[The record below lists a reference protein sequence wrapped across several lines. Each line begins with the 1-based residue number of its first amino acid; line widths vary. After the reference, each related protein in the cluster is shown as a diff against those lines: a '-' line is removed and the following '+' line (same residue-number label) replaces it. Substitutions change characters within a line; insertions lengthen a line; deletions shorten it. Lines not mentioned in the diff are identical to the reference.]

1 MKYPYPMSA
10 MAVAPGVT
18 KVMQEMKYVVVA
30 SATPEERMFVGR
42 ISAL

>member
-1 MKYPYPMSA
+1 MVA

-18 KVMQEMKYVVVA
+18 KVMHEMKYVVVA
-30 SATPEERMFVGR
+30 SATPEERMLVGR